1 MIAPLQI
8 KAGDC
13 IPLRNIGC
21 YPTDIISACL
31 CGTPCETA
39 ITIPLDITDDGLAI
53 PHNTPH
59 GEYTCRIRTA
69 HRVCI
74 ATQVLVCAKE
84 KLKVKDQHYHTRVI
98 PTTVSDT
105 PICEL

>member
-1 MIAPLQI
+1 MIAPLQVI
-8 KAGDC
+8 AGNF

-31 CGTPCETA
+31 CGSTCSTD
-39 ITIPLDITDDGLAI
+39 IIIPLHIHDDGLAT
-53 PHNTPH
+53 PHDIPH
-59 GEYTCRIRTA
+59 GEYTLRIKTT

-84 KLKVKDQHYHTRVI
+84 RVKVKDQCYNTRVSA
-98 PTTVSDT
+98 PTPTHT